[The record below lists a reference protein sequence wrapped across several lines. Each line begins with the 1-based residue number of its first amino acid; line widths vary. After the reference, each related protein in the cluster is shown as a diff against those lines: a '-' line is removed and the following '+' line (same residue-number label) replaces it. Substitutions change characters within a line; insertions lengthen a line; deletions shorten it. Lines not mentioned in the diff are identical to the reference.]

1 MLVAVI
7 SESIKFNLSWVTR
20 IQGVYSYGPMRYWM
34 IYPKIL
40 VPLFVY
46 VMGNMARRWVLLI
59 YIDLKKVDMRV

>member
-1 MLVAVI
+1 
-7 SESIKFNLSWVTR
+7 
-20 IQGVYSYGPMRYWM
+20 MRYWM